1 MYRCMAWAGD
11 GSEVYVHEWVR
22 TGRHVLALAA
32 DGSGSRQVTPSGGVY
47 LNISFS
53 ADGGRMAFTHETPET
68 PPDVHL
74 SEVSSFSARKL
85 SDLHGHIDAPPM
97 ARTEVLT
104 WRASDGLE
112 IEGLLTYPADHVPG
126 RSYPMILQVHGGPA
140 GIYAETFTG
149 GPGIYMTQFFADHG
163 YAVLRPN
170 FRGSTGYGSEFRHA
184 NVADWGFGDLD
195 DLLTGVDH
203 VIDRG
208 LAHPDSLALMGW
220 SYGGYMTSFAVTRTD
235 RFAAASMGAGLSN
248 LVSMVTTTDIS
259 DYLVAH
265 MGGNEYW
272 EDFATYDR
280 HSAVRGIANVTTPT
294 QVIHGE
300 RDLRVPFA
308 QGQEFYVSLERMG
321 VPTEFVIL
329 PRTPH
334 GPQEPGLLMEVP
346 IRILDWFERH
356 VRSEEPAPVALP

>member
-1 MYRCMAWAGD
+1 
-11 GSEVYVHEWVR
+11 
-22 TGRHVLALAA
+22 
-32 DGSGSRQVTPSGGVY
+32 
-47 LNISFS
+47 
-53 ADGGRMAFTHETPET
+53 MAFTHETPET

-280 HSAVRGIANVTTPT
+280 HSAVRGIANVVRPDGYTVPNATNPAPDTPDT
-294 QVIHGE
+294 STRRRSANRRGSR
-300 RDLRVPFA
+300 RDTASGARAKDCLIMLRDVRARRSPRGTLLRIVAIQRCGNLFR
-308 QGQEFYVSLERMG
+308 QLNR
-321 VPTEFVIL
+321 L
-329 PRTPH
+329 PRRTLGMP
-334 GPQEPGLLMEVP
+334 
-346 IRILDWFERH
+346 
-356 VRSEEPAPVALP
+356 